1 MRCEHTSKSGQCY
14 HNAVEGSKFCADHS
28 RDPQAGQK
36 RQYMLNKAIYQQRYS
51 AFAESD
57 DLRTLKDE
65 IAILRMVMQERLN
78 MIGSDSEM
86 LASCGQI
93 ASLAVTI
100 ERLVKSCHTLESR
113 LGSLLAKPTL
123 LGIANDMVQILLQ
136 ELADQPN
143 YEILVDKISERIL
156 KVITEAK

>member
-1 MRCEHTSKSGQCY
+1 MRCEHTSKSGQCN
-14 HNAVEGSKFCADHS
+14 HLAVEGSKFCAEHS
-28 RDPQAGQK
+28 RDPQAGPK

-51 AFAESD
+51 NFAESD
-57 DLRTLKDE
+57 DIRTLKDE

-100 ERLVKSCHTLESR
+100 ERLVKSCHTLESN
-113 LGSLLAKPTL
+113 LGSLIAKPTL
-123 LGIANDMVQILLQ
+123 LGIANNIVQILLQ
-136 ELADQPN
+136 ELADVPG

-156 KVITEAK
+156 QVVTEAK

>member
-1 MRCEHTSKSGQCY
+1 
-14 HNAVEGSKFCADHS
+14 
-28 RDPQAGQK
+28 
-36 RQYMLNKAIYQQRYS
+36 
-51 AFAESD
+51 
-57 DLRTLKDE
+57 
-65 IAILRMVMQERLN
+65 MVMQERLN

-93 ASLAVTI
+93 ASLAITI

-136 ELADQPN
+136 ELSGQPD